1 MHPFVW
7 IAAALGGVAVWRR
20 KHLKE
25 DAEKVKTAAIDAKTV
40 ATEKAGV
47 AKTAATEKIAAA
59 RGGSS
64 AETTEDEA
72 GDAAEA
78 AGDVIADTK
87 DEASSK

>member
-1 MHPFVW
+1 MHPFIW

-25 DAEKVKTAAIDAKTV
+25 DAEKVKTAAVDAKT
-40 ATEKAGV
+40 
-47 AKTAATEKIAAA
+47 TASAKIAAA

-72 GDAAEA
+72 GDAVEA
-78 AGDVIADTK
+78 AGDAVGDANAGDNQ
-87 DEASSK
+87 DEASSN

>member
-1 MHPFVW
+1 MYPFVW

-40 ATEKAGV
+40 AAEKAGV

-72 GDAAEA
+72 EA
-78 AGDVIADTK
+78 ADDVIADTK

>member
-20 KHLKE
+20 KHLKD
-25 DAEKVKTAAIDAKTV
+25 DAEKVKTAAVEAKTV
-40 ATEKAGV
+40 AS
-47 AKTAATEKIAAA
+47 EKIAAA

-78 AGDVIADTK
+78 AGDDTADDTT
-87 DEASSK
+87 DEPGSE